1 MTPSAEKGRRPVR
14 PLQRQGASEQVAV
27 EIQHYIEEQG
37 LGPGD
42 RLGRE
47 EDLASIFGVSRP
59 TLREALKLLSTGT
72 RIRSTKGPGG
82 GIFVANTAEAGVQQ
96 GLSDAI
102 AMMLETGVINLE
114 ELLDARILLE
124 VPLAG
129 LAAYNTEPKMVA
141 RLKEVL
147 AAERDSAE
155 DPEAFIAAD
164 REIHDAVAAAADNR
178 IIQAITGWVLEV
190 LQPSLAEQLSDALI
204 TSAVIEQHE
213 ALLEAIERG
222 DGPRAERAMK
232 DHLLYLRDVL
242 QMVREDGGA
251 GARGSGGSD
260 DGRGDG
266 DG

>member
-1 MTPSAEKGRRPVR
+1 MSPASEQGRSPVR
-14 PLQRQGASEQVAV
+14 QVQRRGASEQVAV

-37 LGPGD
+37 LEPGD

-102 AMMLETGVINLE
+102 AMMLETGVVNLE

-129 LAAYNTEPKMVA
+129 LAAYKTDAKTVE
-141 RLKEVL
+141 RLKAAL
-147 AAERDSAE
+147 AAERKAGE
-155 DPEAFIAAD
+155 DPQAFIAAD
-164 REIHDAVAAAADNR
+164 REIHDVVAAAAGNR
-178 IIQAITGWVLEV
+178 IIEAITGWVLEV

-204 TSAVIEQHE
+204 ISAVVEQHE

-242 QMVREDGGA
+242 QMVRGNSDG
-251 GARGSGGSD
+251 
-260 DGRGDG
+260 
-266 DG
+266 

>member
-1 MTPSAEKGRRPVR
+1 MTPAADQGKPPAR
-14 PLQRQGASEQVAV
+14 PLQRRGASEQVAV

-37 LGPGD
+37 LEPGD

-72 RIRSTKGPGG
+72 RIRSSKGPGG
-82 GIFVANTAEAGVQQ
+82 GIFVANTAEDGVQQ

-102 AMMLETGVINLE
+102 AMMLETGVISLE

-129 LAAYNTEPKMVA
+129 LAAYNTDQKTVE
-141 RLKEVL
+141 RLRAAL
-147 AAERDSAE
+147 AAEKESAE
-155 DPEAFIAAD
+155 DFEAFIAAD
-164 REIHDAVAAAADNR
+164 REIHDAVAAAAENR

-222 DGPRAERAMK
+222 DGPLAERAMK

-242 QMVREDGGA
+242 QMVREEGA
-251 GARGSGGSD
+251 AGSAG
-260 DGRGDG
+260 DGRGNRNG
-266 DG
+266 